1 MFNRR
6 TLSGSL
12 FAFFILLA
20 IAAPALAADV
30 VSFTYRAP
38 QVGQQASHDMQFSLD
53 LNVSLHQ
60 AGQTISSD
68 DQQLSRNQ
76 DRQVTV
82 MQVEDRKAMKVQVFY
97 ATAREKVCRGK
108 MTGTP
113 QAEPIEGKSYVV
125 ERRGAD
131 LVVTDPTGNSVSE
144 DEQKLV
150 ASSMD
155 AVGRPSPLGTLLDGK
170 KIAIGEKLKLPKDM
184 ASDLLGVKDSGNEA
198 QKVELTLDST
208 STDEDGRHLAKFNM
222 LVVLKDTEG
231 PAMDVK
237 GTIQIEP
244 DTCQIAEAS
253 FEGPVSM
260 HQQEGPKGHTFDID
274 SRGTMKVAVRSHYIR

>member
-1 MFNRR
+1 
-6 TLSGSL
+6 
-12 FAFFILLA
+12 
-20 IAAPALAADV
+20 
-30 VSFTYRAP
+30 
-38 QVGQQASHDMQFSLD
+38 
-53 LNVSLHQ
+53 
-60 AGQTISSD
+60 
-68 DQQLSRNQ
+68 
-76 DRQVTV
+76 
-82 MQVEDRKAMKVQVFY
+82 MKVQVFY

-125 ERRGAD
+125 KHRGTD
-131 LVVTDPTGNSVSE
+131 LVVTDPTGKTVSE

-222 LVVLKDTEG
+222 LVVLKDAEG